1 MTPEELIRNC
11 TDRHLLL
18 AVAESCTGGLLAGAI
33 TSVPGSSRMFAGGIV
48 AYSNTSKSNVLGVSR
63 NTLDRYGAVS
73 EPVALAMAEGA
84 GQLFGVDISVAV
96 TGIAGPGSS
105 NNKPEG
111 RVCFALNDLRT
122 GMLSSRTVEF
132 GTIGRSV
139 VRERSVET
147 ALLMV
152 AGILD

>member
-11 TDRHLLL
+11 RDRHLLL

-33 TSVPGSSRMFAGGIV
+33 TSVPGSSEMFAGSIV

-63 NTLDRYGAVS
+63 NTLERYGAVS

-84 GQLFGVDISVAV
+84 GQLFGADISVAV

-132 GTIGRSV
+132 GAIGRSV
-139 VRERSVET
+139 VREQSVET
-147 ALLMV
+147 ALFMV